1 MAPVHQ
7 GQQGEVP
14 ASVQIGVS
22 HKVCTKCKEDKPAD
36 AFKVQKSTY
45 VGVKGTYTYVK
56 LSSLCRDCMNAYLKA
71 YREKHRKPKKEKVLN
86 DHKELAMMQRA
97 PSWALQKRGYEKSE
111 YKIYPTCQEGHRY
124 VGPECLPCKYA
135 LISVV

>member
-1 MAPVHQ
+1 MAPVPQ
-7 GQQGEVP
+7 REQSKVSAPMQV
-14 ASVQIGVS
+14 GVS
-22 HKVCTKCKEDKPAD
+22 HKICIKCKEDKSAD

-56 LSSLCRDCMNAYLKA
+56 LSSLCRECMNTYLKA

-86 DHKELAMMQRA
+86 DHKEIRLMQRA
-97 PSWALQKRGYEKSE
+97 PSWAMQKTGYEKYE